1 MRRSLLQRALP
12 RTLLARNIALL
23 IALVVLSQVCSLGVL
38 LHYVQRPRVERAAA
52 VFATYVT
59 TLDNLLQ
66 TTPRAARDALAARL
80 DAHTRLPGNALAEPP
95 AGLLRGYRNYQRKVF
110 LASLREHLPADM
122 EARWQTEGG
131 QRLWIRMH
139 APADGSGGAAPA
151 TGASAAAASAGAASG
166 AAAPGPAA
174 SEAGRS
180 AAPGPAASGADTSAA
195 PGPAASGADTSAAPG
210 PAASGADTSATPYW
224 IALPIPEDAQGN
236 GLDAAILLSLGLA
249 ALAALTGYAI
259 QLHLNRPL
267 QELTRA
273 AQRLSDGDTPPPL
286 PTSGPLEIA
295 AVSSAFNQM
304 THALQ
309 QAEAT
314 RALMLAG
321 ISHDIRTPLTKLRL
335 SMAMAM
341 PESSD
346 SSFVVAAE
354 SYLDQIETILQQ
366 FMDYAGSGER
376 EPAEPGDLNVLIE
389 RLAGDFAGLGHEF
402 ELSLARLPLIPYRP
416 VSMMRL
422 LMNLM
427 QNAIVYGGSGLAV
440 RSWATDDAVY
450 VAVGDRGKGLSAEEL
465 EQLKAPFQRGRN
477 ARAHSGGTG
486 LGLAIVERIA
496 RLHGGRVEFHAREGG
511 GLEVWVVVPGGA
523 G

>member
-1 MRRSLLQRALP
+1 MTRAWLP
-12 RTLLARNIALL
+12 RLLPKTLLTRNIVLL
-23 IALVVLSQVCSLGVL
+23 IVLVMLSQICALGVL
-38 LHYVQRPRVERAAA
+38 MHYVQRPRVERAAA
-52 VFATYVT
+52 VFATYVKT
-59 TLDNLLQ
+59 MDQLLAA
-66 TTPRAARDALAARL
+66 TPPGARAALTARL
-80 DAHTRLPGNALAEPP
+80 DARTALPSEATVEPAPSLMLA
-95 AGLLRGYRNYQRKVF
+95 YRTYQRSVF
-110 LASLREHLPADM
+110 LDSLREHLPVDM
-122 EARWQTEGG
+122 PALWQSEGG

-139 APADGSGGAAPA
+139 APADAPRA
-151 TGASAAAASAGAASG
+151 
-166 AAAPGPAA
+166 
-174 SEAGRS
+174 
-180 AAPGPAASGADTSAA
+180 
-195 PGPAASGADTSAAPG
+195 
-210 PAASGADTSATPYW
+210 PYW
-224 IALPIPEDAQGN
+224 IALPIPEDAQGA
-236 GLDAAILLSLGLA
+236 GLDAAILLSLGLG
-249 ALAALTGYAI
+249 ALAALTGYVI
-259 QLHLNRPL
+259 QRHLNQPL
-267 QELTRA
+267 QQLTQA
-273 AQRLSDGDTPPPL
+273 ARRVSAGETPAPL
-286 PTSGPLEIA
+286 PTDGPTEIA
-295 AVSSAFNQM
+295 TVSSAFNQM

-341 PESSD
+341 PDGSD

-376 EPAEPGDLNVLIE
+376 EPAEAGDLNALIE

-402 ELSLARLPLIPYRP
+402 ALSLAVLPAVAYRP
-416 VSMMRL
+416 ISMMRL

-440 RSWATDDAVY
+440 RSWATGEAAY
-450 VAVGDRGKGLSAEEL
+450 VAVGDRGKGLTAEEL

-496 RLHGGRVEFHAREGG
+496 RLHGGGVQFHAREGG
-511 GLEVWVVVPGGA
+511 GLEVWVVLPLIAYPATHPVPPGTPHPR
-523 G
+523 

>member
-1 MRRSLLQRALP
+1 MTRSLMHRLLP

-23 IALVVLSQVCSLGVL
+23 IALVMLSQVCSLGVL

-59 TLDNLLQ
+59 TLDNLLAA
-66 TTPRAARDALAARL
+66 TPPDARRGLTARL
-80 DAHTRLPGNALAEPP
+80 DARAQAPDEAAAEPP
-95 AGLLRGYRNYQRKVF
+95 PNLLRAYVTYQRNVF
-110 LASLREHLPADM
+110 LESLRAHLPADM
-122 EARWQTEGG
+122 PARWQSVGG

-139 APADGSGGAAPA
+139 APADAPQA
-151 TGASAAAASAGAASG
+151 
-166 AAAPGPAA
+166 
-174 SEAGRS
+174 
-180 AAPGPAASGADTSAA
+180 
-195 PGPAASGADTSAAPG
+195 
-210 PAASGADTSATPYW
+210 PYW
-224 IALPIPEDAQGN
+224 IALPIPEDAQGS
-236 GLDAAILLSLGLA
+236 GLDAAIVLSLGLG
-249 ALAALTGYAI
+249 ALAALTGYLI
-259 QLHLNRPL
+259 QRHLNRPL

-273 AQRLSDGDTPPPL
+273 ARRVSAGETPAPL
-286 PTSGPLEIA
+286 PTDGPTEIA
-295 AVSSAFNQM
+295 TVSGAFNQM
-304 THALQ
+304 TQALQ

-341 PESSD
+341 PNGSD

-376 EPAEPGDLNVLIE
+376 QQPEPGDLNALIE

-402 ELSLARLPLIPYRP
+402 ELSLATLPAVPYRP
-416 VSMMRL
+416 ISMMRL

-440 RSWATDDAVY
+440 RSWATREAVY
-450 VAVGDRGKGLSAEEL
+450 VAVGDRGKGLSAQEL

-477 ARAHSGGTG
+477 ARSHSGGTG

-496 RLHGGRVEFHAREGG
+496 RLHGGRLEFHARQGG
-511 GLEVWVVVPGGA
+511 GLEVWVVLPLSGSTR
-523 G
+523 

>member
-1 MRRSLLQRALP
+1 MRRSLLQSLLP

-23 IALVVLSQVCSLGVL
+23 IALVMLSQVCALGVL

-59 TLDNLLQ
+59 TLDNLLAA
-66 TTPRAARDALAARL
+66 TPPNARRELTARL
-80 DAHTRLPGNALAEPP
+80 DARAQAPDEAAAEPP
-95 AGLLRGYRNYQRKVF
+95 PNLMRAYRTYQRNVF
-110 LASLREHLPADM
+110 LESLRAHLPADM
-122 EARWQTEGG
+122 PARWQTLGG

-139 APADGSGGAAPA
+139 APADAPQ
-151 TGASAAAASAGAASG
+151 
-166 AAAPGPAA
+166 
-174 SEAGRS
+174 
-180 AAPGPAASGADTSAA
+180 
-195 PGPAASGADTSAAPG
+195 
-210 PAASGADTSATPYW
+210 TPYW

-236 GLDAAILLSLGLA
+236 GLDAAILLSLGLG
-249 ALAALTGYAI
+249 ALAALTGYLI
-259 QLHLNRPL
+259 QRHLNRPL

-273 AQRLSDGDTPPPL
+273 ARRVSAGETPAPL
-286 PTSGPLEIA
+286 PTDGPTEIA
-295 AVSSAFNQM
+295 AVSGAFNQM
-304 THALQ
+304 TQALQ

-341 PESSD
+341 PNGSD

-376 EPAEPGDLNVLIE
+376 EQPEPGDLNALIE

-402 ELSLARLPLIPYRP
+402 ELSLATLPAVPYRP
-416 VSMMRL
+416 ISMMRL

-440 RSWATDDAVY
+440 RSWATRETVY
-450 VAVGDRGKGLSAEEL
+450 VAVGDRGKGLSAQEL

-477 ARAHSGGTG
+477 ARTHSGGTG

-496 RLHGGRVEFHAREGG
+496 RLHGGSLEFHAREGG
-511 GLEVWVVVPGGA
+511 GLEVWVVLPPGA
-523 G
+523 STR

>member
-1 MRRSLLQRALP
+1 MAHSLLRRMLP

-23 IALVVLSQVCSLGVL
+23 IVLVMLSQACALGVL
-38 LHYVQRPRVERAAA
+38 LHYVQRPRVERAAT

-59 TLDNLLQ
+59 TLDNLLAA
-66 TTPRAARDALAARL
+66 TPPATRAALTARL
-80 DAHTRLPGNALAEPP
+80 DARTQAPPESAEAPP
-95 AGLLRGYRNYQRKVF
+95 RSLVRAYRTYQRNVF
-110 LASLREHLPADM
+110 LDSLRAHLPADM
-122 EARWQTEGG
+122 PARWQTTGG

-139 APADGSGGAAPA
+139 APADAP
-151 TGASAAAASAGAASG
+151 
-166 AAAPGPAA
+166 
-174 SEAGRS
+174 
-180 AAPGPAASGADTSAA
+180 D
-195 PGPAASGADTSAAPG
+195 
-210 PAASGADTSATPYW
+210 TPYW

-236 GLDAAILLSLGLA
+236 GLEAAILLSLGLGVLA
-249 ALAALTGYAI
+249 ALAGYAI
-259 QLHLNRPL
+259 QLHMNEPL

-273 AQRLSDGDTPPPL
+273 ARRVSAGEMPAPL
-286 PTSGPLEIA
+286 PTDGPAEIA
-295 AVSSAFNQM
+295 AVSGAFNQM

-309 QAEAT
+309 EAEAT

-341 PESSD
+341 PHGSD
-346 SSFVVAAE
+346 SSFVIAAE

-376 EPAEPGDLNVLIE
+376 EAPQPGDLNALIE

-402 ELSLARLPLIPYRP
+402 ELSLAPLPALGYRP
-416 VSMMRL
+416 ISMMRL

-440 RSWATDDAVY
+440 RTWASAGTVTI
-450 VAVGDRGKGLSAEEL
+450 AVGDRGKGLSAQEL

-486 LGLAIVERIA
+486 LGLSIVERIA
-496 RLHGGRVEFHAREGG
+496 RLHGGSLQFHPREGG
-511 GLEVWVVVPGGA
+511 GLEVWVVLPA
-523 G
+523 ASA

>member
-1 MRRSLLQRALP
+1 MTRSLLQRLLP
-12 RTLLARNIALL
+12 KTLLARNIALL
-23 IALVVLSQVCSLGVL
+23 IVLVMSSQVCALGIL

-59 TLDNLLQ
+59 TLDQLLAA
-66 TTPRAARDALAARL
+66 TPADARAGLTARL
-80 DAHTRLPGNALAEPP
+80 DAHAQLPDAVTEEPP
-95 AGLLRGYRNYQRKVF
+95 QSLLRAYRTYQRNVF
-110 LASLREHLPADM
+110 LESLRAHLPADM
-122 EARWQTEGG
+122 PARWQSVGG

-139 APADGSGGAAPA
+139 ASVAVP
-151 TGASAAAASAGAASG
+151 G
-166 AAAPGPAA
+166 AAAPQG
-174 SEAGRS
+174 
-180 AAPGPAASGADTSAA
+180 
-195 PGPAASGADTSAAPG
+195 
-210 PAASGADTSATPYW
+210 PYW

-236 GLDAAILLSLGLA
+236 GLDAAILLSLALG

-259 QLHLNRPL
+259 QRHLNRPL
-267 QELTRA
+267 QQLTNA
-273 AQRLSDGDTPPPL
+273 ARRVSAGETPAPLSTDG
-286 PTSGPLEIA
+286 PTEIA

-304 THALQ
+304 TLALQ
-309 QAEAT
+309 QADAT

-341 PESSD
+341 PDGSD

-376 EPAEPGDLNVLIE
+376 EAAEPGDLNALIE
-389 RLAGDFAGLGHEF
+389 RLAGDFAGLGHMF
-402 ELSLARLPLIPYRP
+402 DLSLARLPVVAYRP
-416 VSMMRL
+416 ISMMRL

-427 QNAIVYGGSGLAV
+427 QNAVVYGGTGLAV
-440 RSWATDDAVY
+440 RSWATAEAVY
-450 VAVGDRGKGLSAEEL
+450 VAVGDRGKGLSAQEL

-477 ARAHSGGTG
+477 ARSHSGGTG

-496 RLHGGRVEFHAREGG
+496 RLHGGSLQFRAREGG
-511 GLEVWVVVPGGA
+511 GLEVWVVLPHEA
-523 G
+523 S

>member
-1 MRRSLLQRALP
+1 MSRPLLQRALP

-66 TTPRAARDALAARL
+66 STPRAARDALAARL
-80 DAHTRLPGNALAEPP
+80 DARARLPGSALEEPP
-95 AGLLRGYRNYQRKVF
+95 WSVLRGYRDYQRKVF

-131 QRLWIRMH
+131 QRLWIRML
-139 APADGSGGAAPA
+139 APADGPGGAAQA
-151 TGASAAAASAGAASG
+151 AAASAAAASGASAPAAVASG
-166 AAAPGPAA
+166 AAA
-174 SEAGRS
+174 SEAN
-180 AAPGPAASGADTSAA
+180 TSAA
-195 PGPAASGADTSAAPG
+195 
-210 PAASGADTSATPYW
+210 PYW

-295 AVSSAFNQM
+295 AVSTAFNQM

-341 PESSD
+341 PESGD

-366 FMDYAGSGER
+366 FMDYAGTGER
-376 EPAEPGDLNVLIE
+376 EPAEPGDLNALIE

-440 RSWATDDAVY
+440 RSWATDDSVY

-511 GLEVWVVVPGGA
+511 GLEVWAVVPGGV

>member
-1 MRRSLLQRALP
+1 MTRSLLQRALP
-12 RTLLARNIALL
+12 KTLLARNILLL
-23 IALVVLSQVCSLGVL
+23 IVLVMLSQICVLGVL
-38 LHYVQRPRVERAAA
+38 LHYVQRPRVERAAT

-66 TTPRAARDALAARL
+66 ATPPGARADLTARL
-80 DAHTRLPGNALAEPP
+80 DARAQLPAEAAVKPP
-95 AGLLRGYRNYQRKVF
+95 PGLMHAYRTYQRDVF
-110 LASLREHLPADM
+110 LESLRAHLPADM
-122 EARWQTEGG
+122 PARWQSEGG
-131 QRLWIRMH
+131 QRLWIRMR
-139 APADGSGGAAPA
+139 APADAPH
-151 TGASAAAASAGAASG
+151 
-166 AAAPGPAA
+166 
-174 SEAGRS
+174 
-180 AAPGPAASGADTSAA
+180 
-195 PGPAASGADTSAAPG
+195 
-210 PAASGADTSATPYW
+210 TPYW
-224 IALPIPEDAQGN
+224 IALPIPEDAQGA
-236 GLDAAILLSLGLA
+236 GLDAAILLSLGLG
-249 ALAALTGYAI
+249 ALAALTGYVI
-259 QLHLNRPL
+259 QRHLNQPL

-273 AQRLSDGDTPPPL
+273 ARRVSAGETPAPL
-286 PTSGPLEIA
+286 PTDGPAEIA
-295 AVSSAFNQM
+295 TVSSAFNQM

-341 PESSD
+341 PDGSD

-376 EPAEPGDLNVLIE
+376 EAAEPGDLNALIE

-402 ELSLARLPLIPYRP
+402 ELLLAALPAIAYRP
-416 VSMMRL
+416 ISMMRL

-427 QNAIVYGGSGLAV
+427 QNAIVYGGTGLAV
-440 RSWATDDAVY
+440 RSWATSEAVY
-450 VAVGDRGKGLSAEEL
+450 VSVGDRGKGLSAAEL

-477 ARAHSGGTG
+477 ARTHSGGTG

-496 RLHGGRVEFHAREGG
+496 RLHGGSLQFHAREGG
-511 GLEVWVVVPGGA
+511 GLEVWVVLPLTFDPATRPTPPGMPRPR
-523 G
+523 

>member
-1 MRRSLLQRALP
+1 MTRSLLQRALP

-23 IALVVLSQVCSLGVL
+23 IVLVMLSQVCSIGVL

-59 TLDNLLQ
+59 TLDNLLAA
-66 TTPRAARDALAARL
+66 TPPEARVELTARL
-80 DAHTRLPGNALAEPP
+80 DAHAQLPSEAREEPAP
-95 AGLLRGYRNYQRKVF
+95 GLLGAYRTYQRGVF
-110 LASLREHLPADM
+110 LDSLRAHLPADM
-122 EARWQTEGG
+122 PARWQSVGG

-139 APADGSGGAAPA
+139 APANAPQV
-151 TGASAAAASAGAASG
+151 
-166 AAAPGPAA
+166 
-174 SEAGRS
+174 
-180 AAPGPAASGADTSAA
+180 
-195 PGPAASGADTSAAPG
+195 
-210 PAASGADTSATPYW
+210 PYW
-224 IALPIPEDAQGN
+224 IALPVPEDAQGN
-236 GLDAAILLSLGLA
+236 GLDAAIFLSLGLG
-249 ALAALTGYAI
+249 ALAALTGYLI
-259 QLHLNRPL
+259 QLHLNQPL

-273 AQRLSDGDTPPPL
+273 ARRVSAGETPAPL
-286 PTSGPLEIA
+286 PTDGPTEIA
-295 AVSSAFNQM
+295 AVSGAFNQM
-304 THALQ
+304 TQTLQ

-341 PESSD
+341 PEGGD

-376 EPAEPGDLNVLIE
+376 EQPEPGDLNALIE

-402 ELSLARLPLIPYRP
+402 ELSLANLPPVAYRP
-416 VSMMRL
+416 ISMMRL

-427 QNAIVYGGSGLAV
+427 QNAIVYGRTGLAV
-440 RSWATDDAVY
+440 RSWVTREGAGGTAGGTVGEAVI
-450 VAVGDRGKGLSAEEL
+450 VAVGDRGKGLSAQEL

-477 ARAHSGGTG
+477 ARSHSGGTG
-486 LGLAIVERIA
+486 LGLAIVERIV
-496 RLHGGRVEFHAREGG
+496 RLHGGSLQFHPREGG
-511 GLEVWVVVPGGA
+511 GLEVWVVLPVTA
-523 G
+523 